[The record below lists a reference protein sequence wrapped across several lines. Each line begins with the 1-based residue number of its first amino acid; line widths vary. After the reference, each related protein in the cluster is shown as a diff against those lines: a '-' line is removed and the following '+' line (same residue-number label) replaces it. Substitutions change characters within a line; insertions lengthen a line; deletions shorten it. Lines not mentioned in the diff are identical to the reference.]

1 MWSHLEAGFIWDP
14 GISRSRPSLF
24 YWSSGLVFLPPPPTC
39 FLLLWKMGVKTSLCS
54 QRGGRRKSSLWS
66 SRTKTALK
74 SQGRSECHWPRAA
87 SAGGHLR
94 EGPGRMR
101 SPWARVAARSEQWA
115 GSGVCAAG
123 ARFPDSRPH
132 TSRLCFPAR
141 PRVSPTRRP
150 TKRFRPSP
158 PRPRP

>member
-1 MWSHLEAGFIWDP
+1 MWKPVSFGTLELAVNLACSTGVRFFFFF
-14 GISRSRPSLF
+14 SLF
-24 YWSSGLVFLPPPPTC
+24 FFFHFFSSHVENVSENIIPFSAWWSEEVIHVELSDKYSSKITR
-39 FLLLWKMGVKTSLCS
+39 SLRMSPAQRS
-54 QRGGRRKSSLWS
+54 QRRR
-66 SRTKTALK
+66 A
-74 SQGRSECHWPRAA
+74 SQA
-87 SAGGHLR
+87 
-94 EGPGRMR
+94 GPGRMH

-115 GSGVCAAG
+115 GSGGCAAG

-150 TKRFRPSP
+150 TKRFRPSA